1 MTSFTPT
8 YRSRQRWQEGQP
20 AGSLP
25 GPVVH
30 QRRGRNR
37 SLRTIFDSPRTSLN
51 NSDDL
56 ASALYRRVV
65 TLVDAARDRLQVIIG
80 DNETTR

>member
-1 MTSFTPT
+1 
-8 YRSRQRWQEGQP
+8 
-20 AGSLP
+20 
-25 GPVVH
+25 
-30 QRRGRNR
+30 
-37 SLRTIFDSPRTSLN
+37 LRTIFDSPRTSLN